1 MHIEEA
7 FHGRRLYQQPS
18 GRRAGADADRTEGD
32 SYEPFAG
39 IVLAD
44 TFNLRTDKTS
54 GFPRSWLPDNSERVE
69 RQQNAPIQVVVGNP
83 PWSAGQ
89 RSSADDNPNVDY
101 PDLEKRIADTYAA
114 RSKATLKRGLYDTYK
129 LAIRWASDRI
139 GEQGVIALVT
149 NGSWIDGN
157 VDSGVRACLAEE
169 FSSVWVLDL
178 RGNARTSGERRRA
191 EGDNVFGQ
199 GTRTP
204 VAIMILVRKPAA
216 TRHGCRVFYRDVGD
230 YLKREEK
237 LGVLRE
243 TRSLAAVDQ
252 WCEIEPDEHHDWIG
266 QRDPAF
272 QRLYAL
278 GSKAAKA
285 GKADDAVFRLF
296 SSGYKTS
303 RDAYTYNFSASD
315 CAQNGNRMV
324 ADYMRAMELRE
335 ASPDVPV
342 EDAARLNSRNLRW
355 DRELKNNLRRR
366 RSVEY
371 SLDRIRQTQYR
382 PFVKQYC
389 YVDYTLVNNK
399 YQQDRIFPSGA
410 VSGTGLAPSVRPSV
424 RPSNWAICV
433 PGVGSTKPWSTLITD
448 ALPDLELVSKGQCF
462 PRYRYERRIASSASR
477 EGVPTSHSPSSLPTA
492 FPTSTTSSSASA
504 SRAGPSRR
512 RGGAF
517 GELFPT
523 EPERVDNIT
532 DTALRAFR
540 VRYGDSAIT
549 KDAIFDYVYGVLH
562 APDYRRRF
570 ANDLTKEL
578 PRIPFADGFHAF
590 AEAGAALAELHLG
603 YETCRQYPLELL
615 FAGEGE
621 PGPEHF
627 RLGTKAM
634 KLEEGGAVLRVNEH
648 VRLTGIPAETHQYE
662 VNGRTPL
669 G

>member
-1 MHIEEA
+1 M
-7 FHGRRLYQQPS
+7 
-18 GRRAGADADRTEGD
+18 
-32 SYEPFAG
+32 
-39 IVLAD
+39 
-44 TFNLRTDKTS
+44 
-54 GFPRSWLPDNSERVE
+54 E

-424 RPSNWAICV
+424 RPSVELGDMRARRRLDEALEHPYHRRAARSGTGLEGSVLPPLPVRTENRVICV
-433 PGVGSTKPWSTLITD
+433 PGRGANKPFSVLVADRI
-448 ALPDLELVSKGQCF
+448 PDLHYVEFGQCF
-462 PRYRYERRIASSASR
+462 PRWSFPSPRRRLRRAVSDGTGARGQHHRHGPARLPRPLRRQRHHEGRDLRLRLRRAARAGLSAALRERPD
-477 EGVPTSHSPSSLPTA
+477 EGVAAYP
-492 FPTSTTSSSASA
+492 
-504 SRAGPSRR
+504 
-512 RGGAF
+512 
-517 GELFPT
+517 
-523 EPERVDNIT
+523 
-532 DTALRAFR
+532 
-540 VRYGDSAIT
+540 VR
-549 KDAIFDYVYGVLH
+549 
-562 APDYRRRF
+562 
-570 ANDLTKEL
+570 
-578 PRIPFADGFHAF
+578 
-590 AEAGAALAELHLG
+590 
-603 YETCRQYPLELL
+603 
-615 FAGEGE
+615 
-621 PGPEHF
+621 
-627 RLGTKAM
+627 
-634 KLEEGGAVLRVNEH
+634 
-648 VRLTGIPAETHQYE
+648 
-662 VNGRTPL
+662 
-669 G
+669 